1 MYRRRQRQDTNDQRT
16 GDPAMHAIINHP
28 VSARACLALGLLL
41 VVAAPGAAEEI
52 TRCDEL
58 VSHPLDPDRVTTGVS
73 TSDVPSDDGIAACL
87 AAVAADP
94 DNPRLHYQLGRVYYY
109 DGQTDEA
116 IPHLEA
122 AAGAGYR
129 QAEFVLGYLYDGGL
143 NGARDDV
150 CRTEELWLSSARHGR
165 LAAMV
170 SYPHHVVRG
179 RFDGCDIQADDKEMM
194 SFLEQAKA
202 RKLDYYQTVLVD
214 DLLEDLTARMNPD

>member
-1 MYRRRQRQDTNDQRT
+1 MQ
-16 GDPAMHAIINHP
+16 PHINHRKN
-28 VSARACLALGLLL
+28 VRVCLALGLLL
-41 VVAAPGAAEEI
+41 VVASAGADEGI

-73 TSDVPSDDGIAACL
+73 TSEVPSAEGIAACL
-87 AAVAADP
+87 EAVADYP

-109 DGQTDEA
+109 DGQTAEA

-143 NGARDDV
+143 NGAKDDV
-150 CRTEELWLSSARHGR
+150 CRTEALWLSSARHGR

-170 SYPHHVVRG
+170 SYPHHVLRG
-179 RFDGCDIQADDKEMM
+179 RFDECKIQADDQEMM
-194 SFLEQAKA
+194 RFLERAKD

-214 DLLEDLTARMNPD
+214 DLVADLMARMNPD